1 MREDKYKGLRT
12 KDNVDKYKEQRTKDM
27 PVPCKLYFV
36 NNVKREKLI
45 KDLKDF
51 KGIRA
56 LRLKL
61 YLELSFRILK
71 IILRLNFK
79 FHFEPEAT
87 PL

>member
-1 MREDKYKGLRT
+1 
-12 KDNVDKYKEQRTKDM
+12 M

-87 PL
+87 PPIKVKREIYHLDSFFCPRGGWEGLP

>member
-1 MREDKYKGLRT
+1 
-12 KDNVDKYKEQRTKDM
+12 M

-87 PL
+87 KKVRSVSGIKGIFKDFLKS